1 MTEENPIRNDLMR
14 KAQWTAFLS
23 GKKRTVLELF
33 FCAVTGWML
42 TAVFEGLSFYFLAYI
57 GLLPL
62 FLAVYSRSM
71 KRAFCYGF
79 VWGYFWH
86 LGSFFWLREI
96 FIAIPFAMAP
106 VLGVFN
112 GIFACFIPFF
122 RKYLL
127 QDPSLLFCD
136 REKRNLSES
145 FSSFREILFALA
157 AASLW
162 TVLEYIRSNIFTG
175 LPWNLLGA
183 SQWKILTLIQI
194 ADITGVYGLSFILVL
209 FNAVLFTFLL
219 TVFSSLIP
227 ESSPLRDAFVL
238 PGKKKKLP
246 EEKRG
251 FLSYGKTYKRPL
263 ALMFALAVI
272 AMASSYSFVRLRSFR
287 KTETN
292 SITLYAGAVQPNL
305 SQRRHGGNH
314 STREA
319 LAVCT
324 ALSEELFLPGKQKPH
339 VVIWPET
346 AVPTPF
352 NASLENSVLLRQE
365 LYRMISAYDTP
376 FLFGSIRLDRSPA
389 DKNELLMF
397 NSAILWEKGNTVTS
411 FDKVHI
417 VPFGEFVPWSD
428 TFPVLSRIV
437 GMGRNLSRGTRFNPL
452 TLMPGVRAGISICYE
467 DIFSYVS
474 RNHVLNGANM
484 LLTITNDAWYPTS
497 YEPAQH
503 CANSVFRAVEC
514 RLPFLRVGNM
524 DFSCVVSPAGKIAA
538 ALATDE
544 KGRPDPSFRSR
555 RSGIL
560 PVEVPVEYTPTFYVK
575 YGDVFCGLCTA
586 LLSFLFVAAL
596 VNCRKF
602 KSGLLSAAA
611 GTESSDGKK

>member
-1 MTEENPIRNDLMR
+1 MTDGNPINTELLK
-14 KAQWTAFLS
+14 KAKWTAFLS
-23 GKKRTVLELF
+23 GKKRTCLEVL
-33 FCAVTGWML
+33 FCALTGWML
-42 TAVFEGLSFYFLAYI
+42 TAVFEEISFYFLAYA

-71 KRAFCYGF
+71 KRAFLYGF
-79 VWGYFWH
+79 IWGYFWH

-96 FIAIPFAMAP
+96 FIAIPFAMAA

-112 GIFACFIPFF
+112 GIFASFIPFF

-127 QDPSLLFCD
+127 QDPSLLSCD
-136 REKRNLSES
+136 REKRNHSES

-183 SQWKILTLIQI
+183 SQWKMLTLIQI
-194 ADITGVYGLSFILVL
+194 ADITGVYGISFMLVL
-209 FNAVLFTFLL
+209 FNAALFTFLL
-219 TVFSSLIP
+219 TVFSTLIP
-227 ESSPLRDAFVL
+227 SGSPLRDAFVL
-238 PGKKKKLP
+238 PGKKELLP
-246 EEKRG
+246 EEKRD
-251 FLSYGKTYKRPL
+251 FLSYRKTYKRPL

-272 AMASSYSFVRLRSFR
+272 AMASSYSFVRLRNFR
-287 KTETN
+287 KAEKN
-292 SITLYAGAVQPNL
+292 NIILYAGAVQPNL

-365 LYRMISAYDTP
+365 LYRMICAYDTP
-376 FLFGSIRLDRSPA
+376 FLFGSIRLDRSPV
-389 DKNELLMF
+389 DEKELLMF
-397 NSAILWEKGNTVTS
+397 NSAILWEKGNVVTS

-524 DFSCVVSPAGKIAA
+524 DYSCVVSPVGRITA
-538 ALATDE
+538 ALATDG
-544 KGRPDPSFRSR
+544 KGKPDPSFRSR
-555 RSGIL
+555 KSGIF
-560 PVEVPVEYTPTFYVK
+560 PVKVPTEYTPTFYVK

-586 LLSFLFVAAL
+586 LLAFLFFVAF
-596 VNCRKF
+596 VNYRKF
-602 KSGLLSAAA
+602 KSGLLASAA
-611 GTESSDGKK
+611 GTEKDDRKK